1 MGKKTSRARY
11 EFFFTG
17 CAGRPTNCDLYSCSV
32 IMAERVD
39 TAALQ
44 GMSKKELVVLV
55 QSVAPLELLQ
65 ANSLSGKPE
74 NVAKKANKVQE
85 LLQGFGVRVARPV
98 FRSFARAR
106 ALALARARSLV
117 LARARF
123 RPRSRCLA
131 RASTLCRA
139 LAPLLSLPPAPSRA
153 CPLSLHGPP
162 TQPPSPSRSE
172 P

>member
-1 MGKKTSRARY
+1 
-11 EFFFTG
+11 
-17 CAGRPTNCDLYSCSV
+17 
-32 IMAERVD
+32 
-39 TAALQ
+39 
-44 GMSKKELVVLV
+44 VLV

-98 FRSFARAR
+98 FRSFARARALALARAR

-162 TQPPSPSRSE
+162 TQPPSPSPLSAHALMFFRTR
-172 P
+172 

>member
-1 MGKKTSRARY
+1 
-11 EFFFTG
+11 
-17 CAGRPTNCDLYSCSV
+17 
-32 IMAERVD
+32 
-39 TAALQ
+39 
-44 GMSKKELVVLV
+44 VLV

-106 ALALARARSLV
+106 ALALARARALALARARALALARARSLALARARSLV

-162 TQPPSPSRSE
+162 TQPPSPSPLSAHALMFFRTR
-172 P
+172 

>member
-1 MGKKTSRARY
+1 M
-11 EFFFTG
+11 
-17 CAGRPTNCDLYSCSV
+17 
-32 IMAERVD
+32 
-39 TAALQ
+39 
-44 GMSKKELVVLV
+44 LV

-106 ALALARARSLV
+106 ALALARARALALARARSLALARARSLV

-162 TQPPSPSRSE
+162 TQPPSPSPLSAHALMFFRTR
-172 P
+172 